1 MLHRRSDKDS
11 HLDTIL
17 YEIDMF
23 RHCSK
28 TLAAK
33 KARASE
39 SDEALGEYN
48 LVIEG
53 FLIHLRNLLAF
64 FTTKHSLATD
74 LRLDHPEI
82 WYQWRTVEEREYS
95 GLRDKFQDF
104 NTKHSETFK
113 NGKTLDCYDL
123 ISKFLQHCT
132 PERYEQAVVGW
143 EIEKMFAEIE
153 PILSDFEKRFP
164 SPTSAA
170 LVLPLTMGAIN
181 AHTTSF
187 RVLPPSV
194 VSPSTKKEE

>member
-1 MLHRRSDKDS
+1 MLHRRPDQDS

-33 KARASE
+33 KARKSE

-48 LVIEG
+48 LAIEG
-53 FLIHLRNLLAF
+53 FLIHLRNLIAF
-64 FTTKHSLATD
+64 FTTQHSQPTD
-74 LRLDHPEI
+74 LRLNHPEV
-82 WYQWRTVEEREYS
+82 WYQRHVEEREHS
-95 GLRDKFQDF
+95 DLRGKFQDF
-104 NTKHSETFK
+104 NTSHSETFK
-113 NGKTLDCYDL
+113 NGKKLDCFDL

-153 PILSDFEKRFP
+153 PILADFEKRFP
-164 SPTSAA
+164 SRTSAA
-170 LVLPLTMGAIN
+170 PVLPLTMGAISAN
-181 AHTTSF
+181 TASLRTFPASID
-187 RVLPPSV
+187 LPL
-194 VSPSTKKEE
+194 TKKED